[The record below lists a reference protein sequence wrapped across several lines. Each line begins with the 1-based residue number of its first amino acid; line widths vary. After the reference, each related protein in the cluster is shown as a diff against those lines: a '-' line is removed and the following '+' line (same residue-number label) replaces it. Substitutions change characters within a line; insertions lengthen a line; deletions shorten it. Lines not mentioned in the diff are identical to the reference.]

1 MIWVFIKFFWIL
13 ISVVPLSGGTVGF
26 ALVLGAVVGRTV
38 GEFFHIYFGLQ
49 NIGKFAIAG
58 AAAMTAGI
66 F

>member
-1 MIWVFIKFFWIL
+1 M